1 MNYLLLAIFVFVNGF
16 SFAQEN
22 QIAGTWKLT
31 EIRKGEE
38 LKEVDS
44 GYIFEEGG
52 VLKLGFFNME
62 EIIEAGT
69 WKYNKADNAIEMISD
84 IDGSCNGK
92 AKILKLSANKMVYE
106 KDAIE
111 YHFTRE
117 SENSAGL
124 TVLEFSETD
133 FFTEEGDYKYD
144 GEEEKLPWQDIAVMV
159 RNLEEVSS
167 LVYDYSEW
175 NETTK
180 SFEKKQLTADVAAN
194 TEEMTLGIDYIFYG
208 YDKYNLPED
217 AELPSNNDYSLAL
230 YPEQESNFRITGTEE
245 FTTLAGSFTCTVIE
259 AVNAETKKKLWMIN
273 DQPGI
278 YAKIIIEKPGMF
290 GAFYHGVFE
299 LNNIQERF

>member
-1 MNYLLLAIFVFVNGF
+1 MKYLLLVLIIFVNGF

-38 LKEVDS
+38 SKEVDS

-52 VLKLGFFNME
+52 LLKLGFFNME

-84 IDGSCNGK
+84 IDKNCNGK
-92 AKILKLSANKMVYE
+92 AKILKLSANKMVYK
-106 KDAIE
+106 KDALE

-117 SENSAGL
+117 SENSVKL
-124 TVLEFSETD
+124 TNLEFSEAD
-133 FFTEEGDYKYD
+133 FFTEDGNYKYD
-144 GEEEKLPWQDIAVMV
+144 GEKEKLPWQDIVAMI
-159 RNLEEVSS
+159 RNMEEVGS

-180 SFEKKQLTADVAAN
+180 SFDKKQLTADVIASS
-194 TEEMTLGIDYIFYG
+194 EEMALSIDYIFYG

-217 AELPSNNDYSLAL
+217 AELPSNNDYTTSL
-230 YPEQESNFRITGTEE
+230 YPEQEINFRITVTEE
-245 FTTLAGSFTCTVIE
+245 LTTPAGAFTCTVIE
-259 AVNAETKKKLWMIN
+259 AVEAETKKMLWMIN
-273 DQPGI
+273 DQPGV

-299 LNNIQERF
+299 LNNIVYRF